1 MNTLNRAK
9 QLQDRTKKF
18 AIRVIEASPRVP
30 KTEAG
35 RIPIHQFLRSG
46 TSLAANYRAA
56 CRSRSAADF
65 ISKISIAAEETDETL
80 FWFEVLVES
89 RLIKPRLLHPLMTE
103 CEELL
108 KIFSRSLATAK
119 SNRKS
124 LNR

>member
-1 MNTLNRAK
+1 MTTLDRAK
-9 QLQDRTKKF
+9 ELQDRTKRF
-18 AIRVIEASPRVP
+18 AVRVIHASTRVP

-35 RIPIHQFLRSG
+35 RVLTKQFLRSG

-80 FWFEVLVES
+80 FWLELLIESGLVKTVAL
-89 RLIKPRLLHPLMTE
+89 RPLMTE

-108 KIFSRSLATAK
+108 RIFSRSLATAK
-119 SNRKS
+119 SNR
-124 LNR
+124 